1 MAAAF
6 GGGSGGSNHTTGASQ
21 AGGQAGVGGVTTP
34 VIPKKSEK
42 ASDIYAGVT
51 REQYQD
57 WKTRFYPKQKELME
71 LATNGQLLRDQL
83 GRVDQNNQ
91 HALAAARQATD
102 NRMARMGVSTSHS
115 VNDNSQGLRMALM
128 TAGTENGLREQ
139 EQARQL
145 GILTGA
151 DAGLREAINTSRGM

>member
-1 MAAAF
+1 MGYAAD
-6 GGGSGGSNHTTGASQ
+6 T
-21 AGGQAGVGGVTTP
+21 
-34 VIPKKSEK
+34 
-42 ASDIYAGVT
+42 YAKIT

-57 WKTRFYPKQKELME
+57 WKNRFYPKQQELME

-91 HALAAARQATD
+91 HSLAAAKQATD
-102 NRMARMGVSTSHS
+102 NRMARMGVATSQNA
-115 VNDNSQGLRMALM
+115 NDNSQGLRMSLM

-139 EQARQL
+139 EQSRQM

-151 DAGLREAINTSRGM
+151 DAGLREAIKTGGKA

>member
-1 MAAAF
+1 MGYAAD
-6 GGGSGGSNHTTGASQ
+6 T
-21 AGGQAGVGGVTTP
+21 
-34 VIPKKSEK
+34 
-42 ASDIYAGVT
+42 YAKIT

-57 WKTRFYPKQKELME
+57 WKTRFYPKQQELMG

-91 HALAAARQATD
+91 HSLAAAKQATD
-102 NRMARMGVSTSHS
+102 NRMARMGVATSQNA
-115 VNDNSQGLRMALM
+115 NDNSQGLRMALM

-139 EQARQL
+139 EQTRQM

-151 DAGLREAINTSRGM
+151 DAGLREAIKTGGQG